1 MPMSS
6 TRMPLPDHEPRIAVG
21 LRENADHVS
30 FSASGEFL
38 FNGQVIAAGNY
49 EAVAQPSTLVLR
61 HGSATVAAAPER
73 LELAQGPH
81 QNTVFTVDDIP
92 IGRSFHWERLQQ
104 QMFHGEL
111 VIESAGPG
119 RLTLINNILLEQYLE
134 SVISSEM
141 SPRSHEEFL
150 KAHCVI
156 SRSWL
161 LAQIRK
167 KRAAPEQCTGAEARN
182 WTDAAAHRR
191 FDVCADDHCQRY
203 HGIGRVNQAARQA
216 LAATRGEV
224 LVFDEEVCDTRF
236 SKCCGGI
243 SESFATAWE
252 DRDVPYLRPVADCQP
267 LALEFVPP
275 VAEEG
280 IAARFIN
287 AVPQAYC
294 NVSDRALLEQILPDF
309 DFETQHFFRWEAVLQ
324 QDDLQHILSL
334 KTGID
339 FGDIRAIVPLARGAS
354 GRIYSL
360 KVCGTK
366 TENVFGKELV
376 IRRILSPSH
385 LYSSAF
391 TVAAPEGRHGVPE
404 RFTLRGAGWGH
415 GVGLCQIGAA
425 AMAAR
430 GIRYADI
437 LNHYFTGAMLRKLY

>member
-1 MPMSS
+1 MD
-6 TRMPLPDHEPRIAVG
+6 PLPAQEPRIAVG
-21 LRENADHVS
+21 LRENADRVR
-30 FSASGEFL
+30 FAASGECL
-38 FNGQVIAAGNY
+38 LNGQALAAGPY
-49 EAVAQPSTLVLR
+49 EAVAQAGGLVLLR
-61 HGSATVAAAPER
+61 EERPVAAAPER
-73 LELAQGPH
+73 LRLVPAPQQH
-81 QNTVFTVDDIP
+81 AVFTVMGIP

-104 QMFHGEL
+104 QTFQGEL
-111 VIESAGPG
+111 VLEQAGPG
-119 RLTLINNILLEQYLE
+119 TLRLINAIPLEQYLE

-141 SPRSHEEFL
+141 SPRSPAEFL
-150 KAHCVI
+150 KAHCII

-167 KRAAPEQCTGAEARN
+167 KSAAAERRTAAADRS
-182 WTDAAAHRR
+182 WTDAAAHRE

-216 LAATRGEV
+216 LVDTRGEV
-224 LVFDEEVCDTRF
+224 LVFDGEICDTRF

-252 DRDVPYLRPVADCQP
+252 DREVPYLRPVADCP
-267 LALEFVPP
+267 PHAREFVPP
-275 VAEEG
+275 LAEESM
-280 IAARFIN
+280 AARFIS
-287 AVPQAYC
+287 AVPRAYC
-294 NVSDRALLEQILPDF
+294 NVGDRTLLEQILPDF
-309 DFETQHFFRWEAVLQ
+309 DFETQHFFRWEVVLQ
-324 QDDLQHILSL
+324 QEALQQMLSL

-339 FGDIRAIVPLARGAS
+339 FGAIRALVPLARGAS

-366 TENVFGKELV
+366 AEKVFGKELA

-404 RFTLRGAGWGH
+404 QFTLRGAGWGH

-437 LNHYFTGAMLRKLY
+437 LNHYFTGALLRKLY